1 MPALMAGSDIAII
14 CAGGTLWELLY
25 MGCAILSYARN
36 QMQGD
41 IIAAL
46 DARGA
51 VCNLGLVDGFDVPR
65 LTGALTELMDLP
77 ERRDKMARLGR
88 EIVDGDGAMRL
99 VQQLLAGDL
108 S

>member
-51 VCNLGLVDGFDVPR
+51 VCNLGLVDGFDVH
-65 LTGALTELMDLP
+65 A
-77 ERRDKMARLGR
+77 
-88 EIVDGDGAMRL
+88 
-99 VQQLLAGDL
+99 
-108 S
+108 

>member
-1 MPALMAGSDIAII
+1 
-14 CAGGTLWELLY
+14 
-25 MGCAILSYARN
+25 
-36 QMQGD
+36 
-41 IIAAL
+41 
-46 DARGA
+46 
-51 VCNLGLVDGFDVPR
+51 
-65 LTGALTELMDLP
+65 MDLP